1 MGRIAFVFSGQGDQY
16 AGMGKE
22 LYDTNPVAKQI
33 MDKLESM
40 REGTIRQCFEGTPLE
55 LRQTSNAQPCLFA
68 MEMAGAKVLESMG
81 IKPSAVAGFSLGEVV
96 AITYANSV
104 SMEQG
109 FELVCE
115 RGKIMQAEAEK
126 HNATM
131 VAVVKLSADQVRDT
145 ASKYTKVYPVNFN
158 CPGNVSVAGDSEQLK
173 AFGEDVKA
181 LGGRAIPI
189 YVAGA
194 FHSPLMEP
202 ASRQFAEVLRDVDM
216 QTPSV
221 DVYANLTAKPYD
233 DEIKDTLSRQIAN
246 PVLWEDSI
254 RNMIDAGID
263 TFIEIGPGKTLS
275 NMIAKISAD
284 VKVYCIKDMQK
295 IIDEVK

>member
-55 LRQTSNAQPCLFA
+55 LRQTSNTQPCLFA

-96 AITYANSV
+96 AMTYANSV

-173 AFGEDVKA
+173 AFGEDVKT